1 MTRISVSKEQLMV
14 ALENVSQWQGED
26 VVDPGGDKIGKM
38 EAVYV
43 DVDTD
48 EPVFG
53 AVQVGMV
60 GKHRWAFVP
69 LAGASAGQ
77 DHLQVKADKKLVKDA
92 PSIEPD
98 GELGSDQE
106 PDVYAYYE
114 MSYTPRPSGR
124 RLARR

>member
-1 MTRISVSKEQLMV
+1 MV

-26 VVDPGGDKIGKM
+26 VVDSDGDKIGKM

-77 DHLQVKADKKLVKDA
+77 DHLQVTAGKKLVKDA

-98 GELGSDQE
+98 GELDSGQE
-106 PDVYAYYE
+106 PEIYAHYG
-114 MSYTPRPSGR
+114 MSYEAKPSGR

>member
-1 MTRISVSKEQLMV
+1 MV

-26 VVDPGGDKIGKM
+26 IVDADGDKIGKL

-60 GKHRWAFVP
+60 GRHRWAFVP
-69 LAGASAGQ
+69 LGGASAGQ
-77 DHLQVKADKKLVKDA
+77 DHLQVTADKKLVKDA
-92 PSIEPD
+92 PWIEPN
-98 GELGSDQE
+98 GELSNEQESDI
-106 PDVYAYYE
+106 YAHYE
-114 MSYTPRPSGR
+114 MTYSARPSGR